1 MTGAEP
7 HAEAVR
13 GLRASLYS
21 GTRGRSEGTIRT
33 SPLAFR
39 LVLLAVT
46 CEFCISGNT
55 LDQMGI
61 SYSTLGGS
69 PFVKFLPATYLAIFG
84 AVTSLNSRQGGLGHL
99 FSRAPALLL
108 YCALMVFCA
117 IFAAANVGLTGVG
130 VYIDTFI
137 SAGALAIIMVN
148 ASARQRAILAR
159 LVLAF
164 CVINVLISLAE
175 YVHQEHFIPLTFTNE
190 LGNAFSDN
198 QSNEFRPAAL
208 YAHPLTG
215 AMATA
220 FGIFLVLAMNLR
232 FVTTGAC
239 FVILSVG
246 LLAFGGRAALLVTV
260 SLLLLRVFVTF
271 VRDMIKWRRVNGRLL
286 GVLALAI
293 LVLGPL
299 FGFLLTATPV
309 GQRIAARAY
318 YDDSAE
324 VRADQWRVFERL
336 NIEQAMF
343 GTPAAALDSI
353 YAQIGLEG
361 IENPFILVFL
371 NLGIVGVPFF
381 SGGLLAYF
389 LYIRRAYPDSGWL
402 LGAALLILSTSN
414 SIGTKS
420 PDLFMMTACAVSMKS
435 YGRLGLIKVARRL
448 RPTMHFPHLLPKEL
462 SPEASTG
469 RPMMAIA
476 NKDRGLSPYVVRKPD
491 SN

>member
-1 MTGAEP
+1 MTGADP

-21 GTRGRSEGTIRT
+21 GTRGQSEGTNRT
-33 SPLAFR
+33 SPLAFT
-39 LVLLAVT
+39 LALLAVT

-55 LDQMGI
+55 LNQMGI

-84 AVTSLNSRQGGLGHL
+84 AVISLNSRQGGLGHL

-108 YCALMVFCA
+108 YCALIVFCI
-117 IFAAANVGLTGVG
+117 IFAAVNVGLTGVG

-148 ASARQRAILAR
+148 ASARERAILAR

-175 YVHQEHFIPLTFTNE
+175 YVHQDHFIPFTDE
-190 LGNAFSDN
+190 LGKMYRDG
-198 QSNEFRPAAL
+198 QSGEFRPAAL

-215 AMATA
+215 SMATA
-220 FGIFLVLAMNLR
+220 FGIFLVLEMNLR

-246 LLAFGGRAALLVTV
+246 LLAFGGRSALAVTV

-271 VRDMIKWRRVNGRLL
+271 VRDMIIGRRVNGRLL

-299 FGFLLTATPV
+299 VGFLLTATPV
-309 GQRIAARAY
+309 GQRIEARAY

-324 VRADQWRVFERL
+324 VRADQWRVFEKL
-336 NIEQAMF
+336 NIQQAMF
-343 GTPAAALDSI
+343 GTPAAELGSI
-353 YAQIGLEG
+353 FQQVGLHG

-381 SGGLLAYF
+381 GGGLLAYF

-402 LGAALLILSTSN
+402 LGAALLILSASN

-420 PDLFMMTACAVSMKS
+420 PDLFMMTACAVSMKK
-435 YGRLGLIKVARRL
+435 YGRLGLTRVARRL

-469 RPMMAIA
+469 RPMKMAIA
-476 NKDRGLSPYVVRKPD
+476 NKDRGLSSYVVRR
-491 SN
+491 

>member
-1 MTGAEP
+1 
-7 HAEAVR
+7 
-13 GLRASLYS
+13 
-21 GTRGRSEGTIRT
+21 
-33 SPLAFR
+33 

-55 LDQMGI
+55 LEQMGI

-117 IFAAANVGLTGVG
+117 IFAAVNVGLTGVG

-148 ASARQRAILAR
+148 ASARERAILAR

-175 YVHQEHFIPLTFTNE
+175 YVHQEHFIPILTDE
-190 LGNAFSDN
+190 LGKRDS
-198 QSNEFRPAAL
+198 QSGEFRPAAL
-208 YAHPLTG
+208 YTHPLTG

-299 FGFLLTATPV
+299 VGFLLTATPV

-336 NIEQAMF
+336 NIQQAMF
-343 GTPAAALDSI
+343 GTPAAELGSI
-353 YAQIGLEG
+353 YQQVGLRG
-361 IENPFILVFL
+361 VENPFILIFL
-371 NLGIVGVPFF
+371 NLGIVGVPFLG
-381 SGGLLAYF
+381 GGLLAYF

-435 YGRLGLIKVARRL
+435 YGRLGLVARRL
-448 RPTMHFPHLLPKEL
+448 RPTMHFPHLPPKEL

-476 NKDRGLSPYVVRKPD
+476 NKDRGLSPYVVRKPRIPTD
-491 SN
+491 DGIRSPPEGA

>member
-7 HAEAVR
+7 HAEAAR

-33 SPLAFR
+33 SPLAFT

-55 LDQMGI
+55 LNQMGI

-84 AVTSLNSRQGGLGHL
+84 AVISLNSRQGGLDHL
-99 FSRAPALLL
+99 LSRAPALPLFF
-108 YCALMVFCA
+108 ALMVFCV
-117 IFAAANVGLTGVG
+117 IFAAVNVGLTGVG

-148 ASARQRAILAR
+148 ASARERVILAR
-159 LVLAF
+159 LVLAL

-175 YVHQEHFIPLTFTNE
+175 YVRQDHFIPFTDE
-190 LGNAFSDN
+190 LGKMYGDS
-198 QSNEFRPAAL
+198 QSVEFRPAAL

-220 FGIFLVLAMNLR
+220 FGIFLVLEMNLR

-271 VRDMIKWRRVNGRLL
+271 VHDLIIWRRVNGRLL

-309 GQRIAARAY
+309 GQRIAERAY
-318 YDDSAE
+318 YDDSAK
-324 VRADQWRVFERL
+324 VRVDQWRVFEKL
-336 NIEQAMF
+336 NIQQAMF
-343 GTPAAALDSI
+343 GTPVAAL
-353 YAQIGLEG
+353 AQRIGLQG

-381 SGGLLAYF
+381 GGGLLAYF
-389 LYIRRAYPDSGWL
+389 LYMRRAYPDSGWL

-435 YGRLGLIKVARRL
+435 YGRLGLTRAARRL
-448 RPTMHFPHLLPKEL
+448 RPAMHFPHLLPTGL
-462 SPEASTG
+462 SPEARPG

-476 NKDRGLSPYVVRKPD
+476 NKDRGLSTDVVRR
-491 SN
+491 

>member
-21 GTRGRSEGTIRT
+21 GSRGRSEGTIRT
-33 SPLAFR
+33 SPLAFT

-55 LDQMGI
+55 LDQMGF

-69 PFVKFLPATYLAIFG
+69 PFAKFLPATYLAIFG
-84 AVTSLNSRQGGLGHL
+84 AVTSLRQGGLGHL
-99 FSRAPALLL
+99 LSKAPALLL

-117 IFAAANVGLTGVG
+117 IFAAVNVGLTGVG

-148 ASARQRAILAR
+148 ASARERAILAR

-175 YVHQEHFIPLTFTNE
+175 YVHQEHFIPFPDE
-190 LGNAFSDN
+190 LGKMYGDS
-198 QSNEFRPAAL
+198 QSVEFRPAAL

-220 FGIFLVLAMNLR
+220 FGIFLVLEMNLR

-271 VRDMIKWRRVNGRLL
+271 VRDMIIGRRVNGRLL

-299 FGFLLTATPV
+299 
-309 GQRIAARAY
+309 
-318 YDDSAE
+318 SA
-324 VRADQWRVFERL
+324 F
-336 NIEQAMF
+336 
-343 GTPAAALDSI
+343 
-353 YAQIGLEG
+353 
-361 IENPFILVFL
+361 
-371 NLGIVGVPFF
+371 
-381 SGGLLAYF
+381 
-389 LYIRRAYPDSGWL
+389 
-402 LGAALLILSTSN
+402 
-414 SIGTKS
+414 
-420 PDLFMMTACAVSMKS
+420 C
-435 YGRLGLIKVARRL
+435 
-448 RPTMHFPHLLPKEL
+448 
-462 SPEASTG
+462 
-469 RPMMAIA
+469 
-476 NKDRGLSPYVVRKPD
+476 
-491 SN
+491 

>member
-1 MTGAEP
+1 
-7 HAEAVR
+7 
-13 GLRASLYS
+13 
-21 GTRGRSEGTIRT
+21 
-33 SPLAFR
+33 
-39 LVLLAVT
+39 
-46 CEFCISGNT
+46 
-55 LDQMGI
+55 
-61 SYSTLGGS
+61 
-69 PFVKFLPATYLAIFG
+69 
-84 AVTSLNSRQGGLGHL
+84 
-99 FSRAPALLL
+99 
-108 YCALMVFCA
+108 MVFCV
-117 IFAAANVGLTGVG
+117 IFAAVNVGLTGVG

-148 ASARQRAILAR
+148 ASARQRVILAR

-175 YVHQEHFIPLTFTNE
+175 YVHQEHFIPLVTDE
-190 LGNAFSDN
+190 LGKKYGDS
-198 QSNEFRPAAL
+198 QSVEFRPAAL

-220 FGIFLVLAMNLR
+220 CGIFLVLEMNLR
-232 FVTTGAC
+232 FVTAGAC

-271 VRDMIKWRRVNGRLL
+271 VRDMIIGRRVNGRLL

-299 FGFLLTATPV
+299 VGFLLTATPV

-324 VRADQWRVFERL
+324 VRVDQWRVFEKL
-336 NIEQAMF
+336 NIQQAMF
-343 GTPAAALDSI
+343 GTPAAAL
-353 YAQIGLEG
+353 AQRIGLQG

-381 SGGLLAYF
+381 GAGLLAYF

-435 YGRLGLIKVARRL
+435 YGRLGLTRAARGL
-448 RPTMHFPHLLPKEL
+448 RPTMHFPHLLPKGL
-462 SPEASTG
+462 SPETRPG
-469 RPMMAIA
+469 RPMVAIA
-476 NKDRGLSPYVVRKPD
+476 NKDRGLSTDVVRRKPRIPTD
-491 SN
+491 DGIRSPPEGG